1 LFFFLFLFT
10 YLLTFNQSIMYRYF
24 VFICLFCLFTFSN
37 AVEKGVIQLD
47 DISWDRIV
55 DGSKPVLV
63 AFTEWSWSDP
73 KEYGKVSEEFRNSDV
88 IVAKIAKEDAQ
99 KATDGHFLK
108 KQKLIPL
115 PIFQLLNFFQKD
127 KKLILRHMV
136 EVTILLK

>member
-1 LFFFLFLFT
+1 
-10 YLLTFNQSIMYRYF
+10 MYRYF

-108 KQKLIPL
+108 TEIDSITNFPTFK
-115 PIFQLLNFFQKD
+115 FFFQKD